1 MVKGLG
7 IVSVVVSM
15 SVILLLVRKKI
26 NIGLAMAAGAGTL
39 ALTAPLSGEQ
49 VWGAL
54 KAAFTNPTTLDL
66 ILIIVFIGMLGYILK
81 ASSALKRMVDSLLAL
96 LGNVRVL
103 LIAIPG
109 LIGLLTVPGGAIMS
123 APMVGQLGDGVGI
136 SPERKTGINLVYR
149 HIWYLIF
156 PMLSSVILAARL
168 ADVTPVQLV
177 AWNSPVMVTGLAA
190 SWYFLLRNVP
200 PGEQKGKYSNANLL
214 RFAVTIMPIVVV
226 LILFL
231 ALDVWFPAALAVGI
245 VLALVNMPEG
255 EGLLPIRLAVTG
267 WQRAKTML
275 WPGFKAEMIIV
286 VLGIMIYK
294 EMLETSQ
301 IVTVFAGDLVAWGIP
316 LWLLLLVLPFVIGMV
331 TGAHSAAVAIVLPMF
346 LPLVADSGYM
356 AGLSLMYVSGTL
368 GYLISPIHLCLI
380 LTREFYKSLL
390 SRVYRLVLPVVAV
403 MMATALAIALVRG
416 L

>member
-1 MVKGLG
+1 MNGLG

-15 SVILLLVRKKI
+15 SVILFLVRKKL

-39 ALTAPLSGEQ
+39 ALTAPLSLEQ
-49 VWGAL
+49 AWGSL
-54 KAAFTNPTTLDL
+54 RAAFTNPTTLEL
-66 ILIIVFIGMLGYILK
+66 MLIILFIGMLGYILK

-96 LGNVRVL
+96 LGNARVL
-103 LIAIPG
+103 LVAIPG

-136 SPERKTGINLVYR
+136 SPERKTSINLVYR

-177 AWNSPVMVTGLAA
+177 AWNSPVMVTGLVA
-190 SWYFLLRNVP
+190 SWYFLLRQVP
-200 PGEQKGKYSNANLL
+200 SGEQKAKYSNGNLL
-214 RFAVTIMPIVVV
+214 RFFVTVMPIVVV
-226 LILFL
+226 LVLFPGF
-231 ALDVWFPAALAVGI
+231 DVWFPAALAVGI

-255 EGLLPIRLAVTG
+255 EGALPARLAVTG

-275 WPGFKAEMIIV
+275 WPGFKPEMIIV

-294 EMLETSQ
+294 EMLEASQ

-316 LWLLLLVLPFVIGMV
+316 LWLLLLVLPFAIGMV

-346 LPLVADSGYM
+346 LPLVSESGYM

-390 SRVYRLVLPVVAV
+390 SRVYHLVLPVVAV
-403 MMATALAIALVRG
+403 MMATALAVALVRG